1 MMEWV
6 ITPNDILAICT
17 FIAAVY
23 GIYKIWKEV
32 RKPNTDLKE
41 EVQRHTE
48 YLANDDRRLKEVEQS
63 NKMILQGLLVLI
75 NHDIT
80 GNGVDKL
87 KETRDELNEY
97 LINK

>member
-17 FIAAVY
+17 LVAAVF
-23 GIYKIWKEV
+23 GVYKIWKEV

-41 EVQRHTE
+41 AVQKHTE
-48 YLANDDRRLKEVEQS
+48 YLTNDDRRLKEVEQS

>member
-17 FIAAVY
+17 LVAAVF
-23 GIYKIWKEV
+23 GVYKIWKEV

-41 EVQRHTE
+41 AVQKHTE

-63 NKMILQGLLVLI
+63 NNMILQGLLVLI

>member
-17 FIAAVY
+17 LVAAVF
-23 GIYKIWKEV
+23 GVYKIWKEV

-41 EVQRHTE
+41 AVQKHTE

>member
-1 MMEWV
+1 
-6 ITPNDILAICT
+6 
-17 FIAAVY
+17 
-23 GIYKIWKEV
+23 
-32 RKPNTDLKE
+32 
-41 EVQRHTE
+41 
-48 YLANDDRRLKEVEQS
+48 
-63 NKMILQGLLVLI
+63 MILQGLLVLI